1 VARIPFVVTE
11 EMREQVRAAAARG
24 VPQES
29 IAADIDCDPKTLRKH
44 FRKELDRG
52 AAQAN
57 AQIAGSLFDS
67 AMAGNI
73 AAQIFLAKVRL
84 HWRGS
89 RAPEIPDAEQNWR
102 TVIVLP
108 DNNRDPGFTEGR
120 KKRKR
125 SVGPGN
131 DDGSDQES

>member
-1 VARIPFVVTE
+1 MARKPFVVTE
-11 EMREQVRAAAARG
+11 EMREKVRAAAARG
-24 VPQES
+24 VPQEC

-57 AQIAGSLFDS
+57 AQIAGSLFDR
-67 AMAGNI
+67 AMAGNT
-73 AAQIFLAKVRL
+73 ALLIFLAKVRL
-84 HWRGS
+84 HYRES
-89 RAPEIPDAEQNWR
+89 KAPEIPDAEQNWR

-108 DNNRDPGFTEGR
+108 DNNRDPGFTEDHE
-120 KKRKR
+120 KQKR

-131 DDGSDQES
+131 DDSSDQED

>member
-1 VARIPFVVTE
+1 MARKPFVVTE
-11 EMREQVRAAAARG
+11 EMREKVRAAAARG

-29 IAADIDCDPKTLRKH
+29 IAADVDCDPKTLRKH

-52 AAQAN
+52 AAQAD
-57 AQIAGSLFDS
+57 AQIAGFLFDS

-84 HWRGS
+84 HWRES
-89 RAPEIPDAEQNWR
+89 KAPEIPDAEQNWR

-108 DNNRDPGFTEGR
+108 DNNRDSGFMGDR

-125 SVGPGN
+125 SVGPRN
-131 DDGSDQES
+131 DDSSDQEN